1 MSYRIDYCT
10 KKKLLRDGLFRLS
23 VLTILSFMLF
33 LLLVNAMW
41 PEGTALIHESV
52 YQLRMRTAA
61 ALNLLEEN
69 YQNREQLTAVFSDLI
84 QSFQHDSK

>member
-1 MSYRIDYCT
+1 MSYRIDYRT
-10 KKKLLRDGLFRLS
+10 KNKLVRNGYFRLP
-23 VLTILSFMLF
+23 VLAILSFMLF

-41 PEGTALIHESV
+41 PEGTALIQESV
-52 YQLRMRTAA
+52 YQLRLRTAA

>member
-1 MSYRIDYCT
+1 MSYRINYCT
-10 KKKLLRDGLFRLS
+10 KKKLLCNGFFRLP

-52 YQLRMRTAA
+52 YQLRLRTAA

-69 YQNREQLTAVFSDLI
+69 FQNREQLTAVFSDLI
-84 QSFQHDSK
+84 QSYKHDSK